1 MQPVLCV
8 EEILDLSGDFAIR
21 KMIVTELATTMKSC
35 TKCEFECPIAAK
47 FCPECGERFVA
58 AAANSELGS
67 KVDSLGPSSK
77 GESPAD
83 PRAAFENFVAS
94 LPLDEAEAKLT
105 TVIGMNRAQLKSQGA
120 PLPKATNPLLLSL
133 MDSLKALPS
142 TEISARVAIVTALG
156 RTADPAVLPPLL
168 LVTGAGSKDVRRAT
182 AIALGCVPHPLSSYL
197 LLPMLLDGSS
207 RVRQA
212 AFQAMIHLN
221 QPYTMESILAAC
233 NCRKAMRTLVV
244 EWLRLASDSK
254 RSEFFGRLSQSR
266 ADSQPDLKV
275 TADWLR
281 FEFRNAVTNAR
292 PLPQA
297 DGKSWTT
304 KPAQSQPPKVEQ
316 TSRKPAPERFA
327 EKQNPQSQESSIF
340 EWNKSEQPK
349 SAAASD
355 SNAAYQRNPRAS
367 GTDTGSQTQNNYEL
381 TADFDQEDDEDSDVR
396 LVADSN
402 SSAAD
407 MKFFDSITESAN
419 DSHAKQNYSSEMDF
433 ASSGS
438 QPFMSLSGMPAAPE
452 IPMHSHSQ
460 NARVPNLG
468 HVPQNYRG
476 ADSHNFGQTPWSLPQ
491 NSTPAGAYDTSAMTG
506 NTPAFSN
513 PYFPMMPPGGM
524 PSSGVYPP
532 AMPANMMQPGMM
544 QPGSMGS
551 GSMSVIPAFDMT
563 SSSPLIPA
571 FTNVTTHPA
580 NSSGIVSSQASPAGG
595 QQTTHAVVVA
605 NIALPANDQPAV
617 DEAAL
622 ERVQATEAQERA
634 LARLRKA
641 REEAFR
647 TLLADSEDIPK
658 AMPRLLQK
666 RISTLMSTP
675 STKMD
680 QTIEQVLALG
690 TMHSPAALET
700 LSAFCQKPAKQIRE
714 ACANAMGEIPHAGSA
729 VLLMKLL
736 GDKSGTVVEAALKS
750 LTKLDLAPTRQVLF
764 AAGLCGTNLRTVV
777 IAGVESAAEQKKTEW
792 ETLLL
797 EKLREDD
804 TECAAFAVSLLSRFV
819 GDTHLEIFQKV
830 ASHKA
835 PVLRAA
841 AIEALSRTQ
850 AKRAMPQ
857 LNSAL
862 EDTDAT
868 VRAQAAL
875 SVATMYSPRSIEL
888 LQKLVF
894 DGNLNV
900 RRNAAQTMSR
910 IDEPDLGET
919 IAKALDL
926 ETDAST
932 VEYLLAA
939 LHRNGA
945 ESSLSILQRYI
956 DGELSQFREQAL
968 KALRK
973 LKIPASIPIFR
984 RLLDDHVPAMR
995 RQSVEQLV
1003 VLKFESILPRLR
1015 EMMKQDPDET
1025 VRAACAK
1032 AIGDFGDEGSVHLLE
1047 DALEDHALVRQQ
1059 AVISLG
1065 RLGQSSAG
1073 PILLSLMRDQMP
1085 GIRYHAVRAI
1095 AQLKLEG
1102 VAEQIAALLDDSD
1115 EMVRRGAE
1123 QSLKDL
1129 GMSIGTI
1136 RSKRLRTHF
1145 VRFASIFTPSW
1156 IAGATPGGSKSL
1168 LAAILL
1174 VVIGGGGWGLWNA
1187 RSLLGAGE
1195 SLPATRV
1202 VGVALSGTDKRAY
1215 IMRKLGILDVWN
1227 IEANS
1232 LDVRVKVPLG
1242 TTSMIS
1248 ESGGGLLL
1256 FMDGKILRLT
1266 MESGY
1271 SAEQAESLGFETPP
1285 SAVYYHPKTNSLC
1298 IFEGASL
1305 RQVDATTL
1313 KDKNKWSLGQ
1323 PFQGN
1328 CLVSPDMKLA
1338 VMLKF
1343 DGTMTLCELASGEV
1357 FSANVAQMTGRNKLP
1372 TVLCVS
1378 FTDDMKHICF
1388 GTTEEF
1394 IALDVKTMKLVKY
1407 LNDAGAIGAMFAIP
1421 GGSDMILLSSSGK
1434 LLSFSNSF
1442 QDVTD
1447 PTVDI
1452 LNELNVFDSTGE
1464 LIICASSE
1472 DREAA
1477 VYDIRQQKTI
1487 AVLQSNE

>member
-1 MQPVLCV
+1 MS
-8 EEILDLSGDFAIR
+8 EFSA
-21 KMIVTELATTMKSC
+21 TMKSC
-35 TKCEFECPIAAK
+35 TQCGSESPAAVK
-47 FCPECGERFVA
+47 FCPECGERFA
-58 AAANSELGS
+58 AAVTSHVSGTRLDAAASVVGS
-67 KVDSLGPSSK
+67 
-77 GESPAD
+77 SPAAMD
-83 PRAAFENFVAS
+83 PRAAFETFVAS
-94 LPLDEAEAKLT
+94 LPSEEAEAKLT

-212 AFQAMIHLN
+212 AFQALIHLN
-221 QPYTMESILAAC
+221 QPHTMESILAAC

-254 RSEFFGRLSQSR
+254 RSEFFGRLSESR
-266 ADSQPDLKV
+266 ADKQPDLKV

-281 FEFRNAVTNAR
+281 FEFRNAVTNLR

-297 DGKSWTT
+297 DGKSATT
-304 KPAQSQPPKVEQ
+304 KLPQSQPPKVELI
-316 TSRKPAPERFA
+316 SRKPAPERFA

-355 SNAAYQRNPRAS
+355 SNAAYQRNPQAS
-367 GTDTGSQTQNNYEL
+367 ATDTGSQTQNNYEL

-419 DSHAKQNYSSEMDF
+419 DSHAKQNYSSEMEF

-438 QPFMSLSGMPAAPE
+438 QSFMSLSGMPAAPE
-452 IPMHSHSQ
+452 IPRQFHSQ
-460 NARVPNLG
+460 NARVQNPG

-544 QPGSMGS
+544 QPGMMQPGSMGS
-551 GSMSVIPAFDMT
+551 GSMSVVPAFDMT
-563 SSSPLIPA
+563 ASSPLIPA
-571 FTNVTTHPA
+571 FTNATTHPA

-595 QQTTHAVVVA
+595 QQTTHVVVVA
-605 NIALPANDQPAV
+605 NIALPGDDQPAV

-622 ERVQATEAQERA
+622 ERAQATEAQERA

-647 TLLADSEDIPK
+647 TLLADSENTPK

-680 QTIEQVLALG
+680 QTIEQILALG

-700 LSAFCQKPAKQIRE
+700 LSAFCQKPAKQVRE
-714 ACANAMGEIPHAGSA
+714 ACAKAMGEIPHAGSA

-750 LTKLDLAPTRQVLF
+750 LTTLDLAPTRQVLF

-900 RRNAAQTMSR
+900 RRNAAQAMSR

-926 ETDAST
+926 ETDATT

-1025 VRAACAK
+1025 VRASCAK

-1102 VAEQIAALLDDSD
+1102 VEEQIAALLDDSD

-1129 GMSIGTI
+1129 GQSTGKI
-1136 RSKRLRTHF
+1136 RSKRMRRRL
-1145 VRFASIFTPSW
+1145 VKVASLLMPSSL
-1156 IAGATPGGSKSL
+1156 AGMVPGGAKSL
-1168 LAAILL
+1168 LATIL
-1174 VVIGGGGWGLWNA
+1174 
-1187 RSLLGAGE
+1187 
-1195 SLPATRV
+1195 
-1202 VGVALSGTDKRAY
+1202 VGVGLAAAVGVMQLRGAVSGEELVAGKVGDVALNNDGSIVAVLRRTAVLDLWSVKEGVLNERVPVPRGTSSVFIEQKGGIIILTGKELTKLDPSKLSDKESTH
-1215 IMRKLGILDVWN
+1215 ILTFTD
-1227 IEANS
+1227 A
-1232 LDVRVKVPLG
+1232 P
-1242 TTSMIS
+1242 
-1248 ESGGGLLL
+1248 
-1256 FMDGKILRLT
+1256 
-1266 MESGY
+1266 
-1271 SAEQAESLGFETPP
+1271 AELSFNR
-1285 SAVYYHPKTNSLC
+1285 KTNSLYM
-1298 IFEGASL
+1298 FL
-1305 RQVDATTL
+1305 RAGNIIKL
-1313 KDKNKWSLGQ
+1313 KKIDCETFKEVKEFSIAAAFTGR
-1323 PFQGN
+1323 GI
-1328 CLVSPDMKLA
+1328 VSPDESIALIVGGDGSMTICD
-1338 VMLKF
+1338 LK
-1343 DGTMTLCELASGEV
+1343 SGEIGEASISRLV
-1357 FSANVAQMTGRNKLP
+1357 AGKVGSVYDMTFS
-1372 TVLCVS
+1372 
-1378 FTDDMKHICF
+1378 
-1388 GTTEEF
+1388 
-1394 IALDVKTMKLVKY
+1394 
-1407 LNDAGAIGAMFAIP
+1407 
-1421 GGSDMILLSSSGK
+1421 SDMRFLAICTSGSGVVVLETAGMALIKNVPATDAFKPAALVFRDGSHDLTAVTPNGSVLVMTNEFESQSQTDISGAPACSLIDVASDGKTVVLGQDDDKNVWLVSAEQKALLH
-1434 LLSFSNSF
+1434 
-1442 QDVTD
+1442 
-1447 PTVDI
+1447 
-1452 LNELNVFDSTGE
+1452 ELKADN
-1464 LIICASSE
+1464 
-1472 DREAA
+1472 
-1477 VYDIRQQKTI
+1477 
-1487 AVLQSNE
+1487 N

>member
-1 MQPVLCV
+1 
-8 EEILDLSGDFAIR
+8 
-21 KMIVTELATTMKSC
+21 
-35 TKCEFECPIAAK
+35 
-47 FCPECGERFVA
+47 
-58 AAANSELGS
+58 
-67 KVDSLGPSSK
+67 
-77 GESPAD
+77 
-83 PRAAFENFVAS
+83 
-94 LPLDEAEAKLT
+94 
-105 TVIGMNRAQLKSQGA
+105 
-120 PLPKATNPLLLSL
+120 
-133 MDSLKALPS
+133 
-142 TEISARVAIVTALG
+142 
-156 RTADPAVLPPLL
+156 
-168 LVTGAGSKDVRRAT
+168 
-182 AIALGCVPHPLSSYL
+182 
-197 LLPMLLDGSS
+197 
-207 RVRQA
+207 
-212 AFQAMIHLN
+212 
-221 QPYTMESILAAC
+221 
-233 NCRKAMRTLVV
+233 MRTLVV

-266 ADSQPDLKV
+266 ADNQPDLKV

-304 KPAQSQPPKVEQ
+304 KPAQSQPPKVEP

-367 GTDTGSQTQNNYEL
+367 ATDTGSQAQNNYEL

-396 LVADSN
+396 LAADSN

-407 MKFFDSITESAN
+407 MKFFDSITQSSH
-419 DSHAKQNYSSEMDF
+419 DSHTEQSYSSEVEF

-438 QPFMSLSGMPAAPE
+438 QAFMSLSGMLATPE

-460 NARVPNLG
+460 NARVPNPG
-468 HVPQNYRG
+468 QVPQNYRG
-476 ADSHNFGQTPWSLPQ
+476 ADSQNFGQTPWSLPQ

-532 AMPANMMQPGMM
+532 AMPASMMQPGMM
-544 QPGSMGS
+544 QPGMMQPGMMQPGMMQPESMGS

-595 QQTTHAVVVA
+595 QQTTHALVVA

-634 LARLRKA
+634 LARLRKT

-714 ACANAMGEIPHAGSA
+714 ACAKAMGEIPHAGSA

-926 ETDAST
+926 ETDATT

-1003 VLKFESILPRLR
+1003 VLKFENILPRLR

-1129 GMSIGTI
+1129 GQSTGKI
-1136 RSKRLRTHF
+1136 RSKRMKTRL
-1145 VRFASIFTPSW
+1145 VKVASLLMPSSL
-1156 IAGATPGGSKSL
+1156 AGMIPGGSKSL
-1168 LAAILL
+1168 LSVIVVAL
-1174 VVIGGGGWGLWNA
+1174 VVGGYWGLSRASFYAGGGEQLPVGWI
-1187 RSLLGAGE
+1187 
-1195 SLPATRV
+1195 V
-1202 VGVALSGTDKRAY
+1202 
-1215 IMRKLGILDVWN
+1215 
-1227 IEANS
+1227 S
-1232 LDVRVKVPLG
+1232 LDVSAQNKITAALREDAVLDIWSLEDSALVTRVSVPE
-1242 TTSMIS
+1242 TTKFVLV
-1248 ESGGGLLL
+1248 EPKGGVLLL
-1256 FMDGKILRLT
+1256 MENELGRLDPATDYDPEKLEKIELP
-1266 MESGY
+1266 GV
-1271 SAEQAESLGFETPP
+1271 P
-1285 SAVYYHPKTNSLC
+1285 SAVSFHEASGSLC
-1298 IFEGASL
+1298 LFYNGGNTTSLKIMDPVTLQESRSFTIKAPFEGACTVSSDFSIAVTL
-1305 RQVDATTL
+1305 DSKGNLKLADLSTGDVVSGLVSNIVGTGVD
-1313 KDKNKWSLGQ
+1313 LGQ
-1323 PFQGN
+1323 
-1328 CLVSPDMKLA
+1328 VYA
-1338 VMLKF
+1338 A
-1343 DGTMTLCELASGEV
+1343 TL
-1357 FSANVAQMTGRNKLP
+1357 TG
-1372 TVLCVS
+1372 
-1378 FTDDMKHICF
+1378 DMKHIVFCAK
-1388 GTTEEF
+1388 GGCV
-1394 IALDVKTMKLVKY
+1394 II
-1407 LNDAGAIGAMFAIP
+1407 DAGNLRMVSKIESPDAYGFINAKP
-1421 GGSDMILLSSSGK
+1421 TDNGSDLVVLSATGVVYNVTNKFETVVQSRIERDESFDLASVSGG
-1434 LLSFSNSF
+1434 
-1442 QDVTD
+1442 
-1447 PTVDI
+1447 
-1452 LNELNVFDSTGE
+1452 GE
-1464 LIICASSE
+1464 LV
-1472 DREAA
+1472 A
-1477 VYDIRQQKTI
+1477 VANTEGYDFDVYSVIEKKT
-1487 AVLQSNE
+1487 LMRSTQ

>member
-1 MQPVLCV
+1 
-8 EEILDLSGDFAIR
+8 
-21 KMIVTELATTMKSC
+21 MKSC
-35 TKCEFECPIAAK
+35 TQCGSESPATAK
-47 FCPECGERFVA
+47 FCLECGERFA
-58 AAANSELGS
+58 AAVTSQVPSTQADSAAGLVGS
-67 KVDSLGPSSK
+67 
-77 GESPAD
+77 SPAAMG
-83 PRAAFENFVAS
+83 PRAAFETFVAS
-94 LPLDEAEAKLT
+94 LPSEEAEAKLT

-212 AFQAMIHLN
+212 AFQALIHLN
-221 QPYTMESILAAC
+221 QPHTMESILAAC
-233 NCRKAMRTLVV
+233 NRSKAMRTLVV
-244 EWLRLASDSK
+244 EWLRPASDSK
-254 RSEFFGRLSQSR
+254 RSEFFGRLSESR
-266 ADSQPDLKV
+266 ADKQPDLKV

-281 FEFRNAVTNAR
+281 FEFRNAVTNLR

-297 DGKSWTT
+297 DGKSATT
-304 KPAQSQPPKVEQ
+304 KPPQSQPPQSQPPKVEQ

-367 GTDTGSQTQNNYEL
+367 ATDTGSQAQNNYEL
-381 TADFDQEDDEDSDVR
+381 TADFDQEDEEDSDVR
-396 LVADSN
+396 LAVDSN
-402 SSAAD
+402 RSAAD
-407 MKFFDSITESAN
+407 MKFFESITESSH
-419 DSHAKQNYSSEMDF
+419 DSHTEQSYSSEVEF

-438 QPFMSLSGMPAAPE
+438 QAFMSLSGMLAAPE
-452 IPMHSHSQ
+452 IPMHSHLQ
-460 NARVPNLG
+460 NARVPNPG
-468 HVPQNYRG
+468 QVPQNYRG
-476 ADSHNFGQTPWSLPQ
+476 ADSQNFWQTPWSLPQ

-544 QPGSMGS
+544 QPESMGS
-551 GSMSVIPAFDMT
+551 GSMSVVPAFDMT
-563 SSSPLIPA
+563 ASSPLIPA
-571 FTNVTTHPA
+571 FTNVTTHSA

-595 QQTTHAVVVA
+595 QQTTHAVVAA
-605 NIALPANDQPAV
+605 NIALPGNDQPAV
-617 DEAAL
+617 DEAAM
-622 ERVQATEAQERA
+622 ERAQATEAQERA
-634 LARLRKA
+634 LARLRKS

-714 ACANAMGEIPHAGSA
+714 ACAKAMGEIPHAGSA

-750 LTKLDLAPTRQVLF
+750 LTKLDFAPTRQVLF

-926 ETDAST
+926 ETDATT

-1102 VAEQIAALLDDSD
+1102 VEEQIATLLEDSD

-1123 QSLKDL
+1123 QALKDL
-1129 GMSIGTI
+1129 GMSIGKI
-1136 RSKRLRTHF
+1136 RSKRLRTRL
-1145 VRFASIFTPSW
+1145 VKVASLLMPSSL
-1156 IAGATPGGSKSL
+1156 AGMIPGGSKSL
-1168 LAAILL
+1168 LS
-1174 VVIGGGGWGLWNA
+1174 VVAVAVIVGGYWGLSRASFYAGGGEQLPVGWI
-1187 RSLLGAGE
+1187 
-1195 SLPATRV
+1195 V
-1202 VGVALSGTDKRAY
+1202 
-1215 IMRKLGILDVWN
+1215 
-1227 IEANS
+1227 S
-1232 LDVRVKVPLG
+1232 LDVSARNKITAALREDGVLDIWSIEDSSLVTRVSVPETTRGVLVEPKGGVLLLMENELGRLDPATDYDPEKLEKVELPGVPSSVSFHDASGSLCLFFKGAG
-1242 TTSMIS
+1242 TTSLKIMDPVTLK
-1248 ESGGGLLL
+1248 ESKN
-1256 FMDGKILRLT
+1256 FTIK
-1266 MESGY
+1266 
-1271 SAEQAESLGFETPP
+1271 AP
-1285 SAVYYHPKTNSLC
+1285 
-1298 IFEGASL
+1298 FEGSC
-1305 RQVDATTL
+1305 T
-1313 KDKNKWSLGQ
+1313 
-1323 PFQGN
+1323 
-1328 CLVSPDMKLA
+1328 VSPDFSVAITLDGAGLLKLA
-1338 VMLKF
+1338 DLTSGDVVSELVSKIV
-1343 DGTMTLCELASGEV
+1343 GT
-1357 FSANVAQMTGRNKLP
+1357 NVQIGQVYGATFTG
-1372 TVLCVS
+1372 
-1378 FTDDMKHICF
+1378 DMKHIVFCAKGGCVILNAGNLRMVSKIESPDAYGF
-1388 GTTEEF
+1388 VNAKPTNNVS
-1394 IALDVKTMKLVKY
+1394 DLV
-1407 LNDAGAIGAMFAIP
+1407 
-1421 GGSDMILLSSSGK
+1421 LLSVSGVVFTVTNNFETVVQSHIERDESFDLSSVSGG
-1434 LLSFSNSF
+1434 
-1442 QDVTD
+1442 
-1447 PTVDI
+1447 
-1452 LNELNVFDSTGE
+1452 GE
-1464 LIICASSE
+1464 LV
-1472 DREAA
+1472 A
-1477 VYDIRQQKTI
+1477 VANTEGYDFDVYSVTEKKT
-1487 AVLQSNE
+1487 LMRSTQ